1 MLCPLCRSSPTSSPF
16 PSAFPGKLGLAN
28 AWLWILA
35 LAKTWPSHT
44 SESEDVQV
52 GVGYP
57 KIITTNFARHFR
69 YENPGMTVV
78 KQYSRRFAA
87 TLKNMPCLLPLIIE
101 PVANLHFV
109 YSLKMNSVFKVA
121 KDHGLLILIVT
132 QHNLS
137 SFTTLTL
144 NPSLVNQNHEIST
157 IGHWP

>member
-1 MLCPLCRSSPTSSPF
+1 MLCPRCRSSPTPSPF

-28 AWLWILA
+28 VWLWIFA
-35 LAKTWPSHT
+35 LAKKWPSHT
-44 SESEDVQV
+44 SESENVQV

-69 YENPGMTVV
+69 YENPSHMDALGNPHCCRGMTVV

-109 YSLKMNSVFKVA
+109 YSLKMNCFQGSQRPWVVDF
-121 KDHGLLILIVT
+121 DCY
-132 QHNLS
+132 
-137 SFTTLTL
+137 
-144 NPSLVNQNHEIST
+144 ST
-157 IGHWP
+157 